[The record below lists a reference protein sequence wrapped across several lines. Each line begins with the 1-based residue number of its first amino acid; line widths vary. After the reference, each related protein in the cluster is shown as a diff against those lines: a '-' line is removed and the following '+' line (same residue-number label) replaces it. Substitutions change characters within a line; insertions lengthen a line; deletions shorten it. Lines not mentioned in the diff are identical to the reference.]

1 MTIVSV
7 PFAFV
12 YWWALARSMLGR
24 LATKVI
30 GRRGTPV
37 EHPAQF
43 QPPRDHV
50 LVLDASPSM
59 LEPDWPPSRLQ
70 AAQQSAAAF
79 CRRLARDEPEAR
91 IALVAYGGFAEIL
104 CPLTPARHLDK
115 LLRHINRIQVVDATN
130 IGDGTQKAAEAL
142 ARARGTSQV
151 VLLSDGHNNTG
162 PDPRPIAH
170 RLKRSAVIEC
180 IGIGGSPSDVDEE
193 LMKDIASAY
202 PDGTKRYRWIGDP
215 ERLEEA
221 FIELAVGITR
231 K

>member
-1 MTIVSV
+1 M
-7 PFAFV
+7 
-12 YWWALARSMLGR
+12 
-24 LATKVI
+24 
-30 GRRGTPV
+30 
-37 EHPAQF
+37 
-43 QPPRDHV
+43 
-50 LVLDASPSM
+50 
-59 LEPDWPPSRLQ
+59 
-70 AAQQSAAAF
+70 
-79 CRRLARDEPEAR
+79 
-91 IALVAYGGFAEIL
+91 
-104 CPLTPARHLDK
+104 
-115 LLRHINRIQVVDATN
+115 
-130 IGDGTQKAAEAL
+130 
-142 ARARGTSQV
+142 

>member
-1 MTIVSV
+1 MTIASV
-7 PFAFV
+7 PLAFV
-12 YWWALARSMLGR
+12 YWWASARSMLGR
-24 LATKVI
+24 LATKVAR
-30 GRRGTPV
+30 GRRPPV
-37 EHPAQF
+37 EYPAQF
-43 QPPRDHV
+43 DPPRDRV

-59 LEPDWPPSRLQ
+59 LETDWPPSRLQ
-70 AAQQSAAAF
+70 AAQESAAAF
-79 CRRLARDEPEAR
+79 CRCLARDEPEAR

-104 CPLTPARHLDK
+104 CPLTPARHLNE
-115 LLRHINRIQVVDATN
+115 LLGHIDRIRVVSATN

-170 RLKRSAVIEC
+170 KLKQSTVIEC

-202 PDGTKRYRWIGDP
+202 PDGTKRYRWVGDP

-221 FIELAVGITR
+221 FVELAGITR
-231 K
+231 E